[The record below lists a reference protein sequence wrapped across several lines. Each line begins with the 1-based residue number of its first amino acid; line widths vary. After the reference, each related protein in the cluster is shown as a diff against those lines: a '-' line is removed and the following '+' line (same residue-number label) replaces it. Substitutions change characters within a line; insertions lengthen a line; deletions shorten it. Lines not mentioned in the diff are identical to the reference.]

1 MADIRTIL
9 RELSVI
15 LGYILAKYKLKFA
28 EDFIEVKTYLNFINK
43 YCKNIDDCNSEIQKI
58 EELPNMVIH
67 KDIIQNGLNLG
78 KLIYEKLKLD
88 GDIIWLG
95 AKVKSEYPFDIM
107 IGDIG
112 IALKEDSYILKNP
125 SFADYL
131 NALVQPKER
140 FKNIHVFREFAPE
153 ELNKWFGYTFL
164 KMKEISDNY
173 NINDFLFKYP
183 KRGTYIKKGKESL
196 IFGGNGEEIVI
207 GFNETINETILNSKL
222 GGFIFE
228 HTVTKWIKENL
239 EKKDEEY
246 KSLKKDCSLK
256 AGENLKQ
263 FINKNLNLNTNEIL
277 ELLQIYNE
285 PYCFGK
291 SYGMPHLYEV
301 PSNKECKVKLVDIEV
316 KVPKSQL
323 NIYLT
328 FDISNAN
335 GTNKSKFRVECR
347 YSHGQFKGI
356 PEAKLYYTDNIYHL
370 KNIYKV
376 IN

>member
-15 LGYILAKYKLKFA
+15 LGFILAKYKLKFA
-28 EDFIEVKTYLNFINK
+28 EDFIEVQTYLDFIKK

-58 EELPNMVIH
+58 EELPDMVIH
-67 KDIIQNGLNLG
+67 KDIIENGLNLG

-95 AKVKSEYPFDIM
+95 AKVKSEYPFDIT

-112 IALKEDSYILKNP
+112 ISLKEDSNILKNP

-131 NALVQPKER
+131 NALIQPKTR

-153 ELNKWFGYTFL
+153 ELNKWFDYTIL
-164 KMKEISDNY
+164 KMKEVSENY
-173 NINDFLFKYP
+173 NINDYLFKYL

-196 IFGGNGEEIVI
+196 IFGRKGTEIRI
-207 GFNETINETILNSKL
+207 GLNEIIDETILNSKL

-228 HTVTKWIKENL
+228 HTVTKWIKANL
-239 EKKDEEY
+239 EKNDEEY
-246 KSLKKDCSLK
+246 KSLKKDCSVK

-263 FINKNLNLNTNEIL
+263 FINKNLNLNTKEIL
-277 ELLQIYNE
+277 ELLQIYDK
-285 PYCFGK
+285 PYYYGK
-291 SYGMPHLYEV
+291 SYGTPHLYEV
-301 PSNKECKVKLVDIEV
+301 PSSKECKVKLIDIEV

-328 FDISNAN
+328 FDISNDN
-335 GTNKSKFRVECR
+335 GTNKTMFRVECR

-356 PEAKLYYTDNIYHL
+356 PEAKLYYTDNINHL

>member
-1 MADIRTIL
+1 MADIKTIL

-28 EDFIEVKTYLNFINK
+28 EDFIEVQTYLNFIKK
-43 YCKNIDDCNSEIQKI
+43 YCKNIDECNSEIQKI
-58 EELPNMVIH
+58 EELSDMVIH
-67 KDIIQNGLNLG
+67 KDIIQNGLKLG
-78 KLIYEKLKLD
+78 KLIYEKLKLG

-112 IALKEDSYILKNP
+112 ISLKENSNILKNP

-131 NALVQPKER
+131 NALVQPKVS
-140 FKNIHVFREFAPE
+140 FKNVHVFRKFALDEF
-153 ELNKWFGYTFL
+153 NKWFDYTFI
-164 KMKEISDNY
+164 KMKEISENY
-173 NINDFLFKYP
+173 KTNDYLFKSL
-183 KRGTYIKKGKESL
+183 KRGTYIKKGKDGL
-196 IFGGNGEEIVI
+196 IFGRNSTEILI
-207 GFNETINETILNSKL
+207 RYNENIDETILNSKL

-228 HTVTKWIKENL
+228 HTITKWIKENL
-239 EKKDEEY
+239 EKNDKEY
-246 KSLKKDCSLK
+246 ERLKKDCSVN

-263 FINKNLNLNTNEIL
+263 FINKNLNLNSKEIL
-277 ELLQIYNE
+277 ELLQIYND
-285 PYCFGK
+285 PYYYGK
-291 SYGMPHLYEV
+291 SYGTPELYEV
-301 PSNKECKVKLVDIEV
+301 PSNKECKVKLIDIEV
-316 KVPKSQL
+316 KVPQSQL
-323 NIYLT
+323 NVYLT

-335 GTNKSKFRVECR
+335 GANNTKFRVECR

-356 PEAKLYYTDNIYHL
+356 PEAKLYYTDNINHL

>member
-28 EDFIEVKTYLNFINK
+28 EDFIEVQTYLNFIKK
-43 YCKNIDDCNSEIQKI
+43 YCNNIDDCNSEIQKI
-58 EELPNMVIH
+58 EELPDMVIH
-67 KDIIQNGLNLG
+67 KGIIQNGLNLG
-78 KLIYEKLKLD
+78 KLIYEKLNLD

-131 NALVQPKER
+131 NALVQPKVR
-140 FKNIHVFREFAPE
+140 FKNIHVFREFASK
-153 ELNKWFGYTFL
+153 ELNKWFDYTFI
-164 KMKEISDNY
+164 KMKEISENY
-173 NINDFLFKYP
+173 KTNDFLFNYL
-183 KRGTYIKKGKESL
+183 KRGTSIKKGEESL
-196 IFGGNGEEIVI
+196 IFGGKGTEIMI
-207 GFNETINETILNSKL
+207 GFNETINESILNSKL

-239 EKKDEEY
+239 ERNDEEY
-246 KSLKKDCSLK
+246 KRLKKDCSVK

-263 FINKNLNLNTNEIL
+263 FINKNLNLNTKEIL
-277 ELLQIYNE
+277 ELLQIYDE
-285 PYCFGK
+285 LYYYGK
-291 SYGMPHLYEV
+291 SYGTPHLYEV
-301 PSNKECKVKLVDIEV
+301 PSNEECKVRLIDIEV

-335 GTNKSKFRVECR
+335 GTNKTKFRVECR

-356 PEAKLYYTDNIYHL
+356 PEAKLYYTDNINHL